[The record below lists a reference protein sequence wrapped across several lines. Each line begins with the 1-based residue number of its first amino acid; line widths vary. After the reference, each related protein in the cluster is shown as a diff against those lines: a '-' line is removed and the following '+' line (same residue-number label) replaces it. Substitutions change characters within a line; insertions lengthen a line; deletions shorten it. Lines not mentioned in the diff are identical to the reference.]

1 MNNRTPGFIAEFPL
15 EASPQAEQAL
25 AIRLEAARHIYNACL
40 GEGLRRLDLVRQS
53 KDWQRARA
61 MKKSKERTELF
72 RQTWALFELFAS
84 SLQKYAERCRD
95 GCWIGHHLGSH
106 DTQATSLRAF
116 RAVQQ
121 YAFGKR
127 GRPRFKGRNR
137 VHSIEGKEDA
147 VIRFL
152 TDPEPAVH
160 WNGLV
165 LRLCLDPR
173 DKHGWQQQA
182 LACRTK
188 YVRVLRREIKGRT
201 RWFAQ
206 LVQEGAAPQIRKTR
220 EGVVGLDLG
229 PSAIAGVSAS
239 DAILERLC
247 PTVEQPWR
255 DLRRSERAMD
265 RSRRATNP
273 GNFDEHGRAKHGRR
287 QWRRSRRYRVLVQQR
302 RERERRL
309 AAERK
314 RSHGELANRILGQG
328 KTIQMEDLS
337 YRSFQRNFGRSVKVR
352 APGLFVSILRRRAAS
367 GGAEIVDLPTRTT
380 RLSQFDHSTG
390 KYVKK
395 PLHQRMH
402 VFGSGAIEPVQRDL
416 YSAFLARCCD
426 KDLLDIRQVHA
437 AWPSAEPLLRR
448 AMARMKEPA
457 SGPGFALPRVLR
469 SAGAGRPL
477 KRRVRSCEAVD
488 V

>member
-1 MNNRTPGFIAEFPL
+1 
-15 EASPQAEQAL
+15 
-25 AIRLEAARHIYNACL
+25 
-40 GEGLRRLDLVRQS
+40 
-53 KDWQRARA
+53 

-72 RQTWALFELFAS
+72 QQALARFEFCAS

-95 GCWIGHHLGSH
+95 GCWIGDHLGSH
-106 DTQATSLRAF
+106 DTQTTSLRAF

-121 YAFGKR
+121 YALGKR

-137 VHSIEGKEDA
+137 LHSIEGKEDA
-147 VIRFL
+147 VIRFR
-152 TDPEPAVH
+152 TEPAPAVH

-165 LRLCLDPR
+165 SRLCLDPK
-173 DKHGWQQQA
+173 DKPGWQRHA

-188 YVRVLRREIKGRT
+188 YVRVLHREIKGRT
-201 RWFAQ
+201 RWFTL
-206 LVQEGAAPQIRKTR
+206 LVQEGAAPQVR
-220 EGVVGLDLG
+220 ETADGVVGLDLG
-229 PSAIAGVSAS
+229 PSTIAAVLAF

-255 DLRRSERAMD
+255 DLRRINRAMD

-273 GNFDEHGRAKHGRR
+273 GNFDEHGRAKHGRK
-287 QWRRSRRYRVLVQQR
+287 QWRRSRRYRVLARQR

-352 APGLFVSILRRRAAS
+352 APGLFVSILRRKAAS
-367 GGAEIVDLPTRTT
+367 AGAEIVDLPTTTT
-380 RLSQFDHSTG
+380 RLSQFDHSTRE
-390 KYVKK
+390 YVKK
-395 PLHQRMH
+395 LLDQRIH
-402 VFGSGAIEPVQRDL
+402 VFGSGTIEPVQRDL
-416 YSAFLARCCD
+416 YSAFLARCCE

-457 SGPGFALPRVLR
+457 SGPGFALPRALR
-469 SAGAGRPL
+469 SARAGRPL
-477 KRRVRSCEAVD
+477 KRRVRSCEALD